1 MREAKHTRIHVLL
14 IFDDNFDPQ
23 MPDYMTMIYITLNT
37 SRYFKKL
44 RPHEE

>member
-23 MPDYMTMIYITLNT
+23 MPDYDHDIYYSEYKQVLQEIV
-37 SRYFKKL
+37 S
-44 RPHEE
+44 P